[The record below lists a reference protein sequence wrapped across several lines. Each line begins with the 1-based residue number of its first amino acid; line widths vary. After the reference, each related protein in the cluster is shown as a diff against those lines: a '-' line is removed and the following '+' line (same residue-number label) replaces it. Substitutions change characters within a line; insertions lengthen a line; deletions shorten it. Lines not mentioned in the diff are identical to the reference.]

1 MKTTSGCSPPRNLI
15 ISSLACKDLLFR
27 LPGGEEARSK
37 HLGGIFHAALMLCLM
52 AGGEHH
58 APLSGNRAESPKLRI
73 PGEDFGGGTNFL
85 ACGLLV
91 FATRQERVVKAGL
104 KCELRRATSKV
115 LIVGVLDH
123 LLPSNVH

>member
-1 MKTTSGCSPPRNLI
+1 
-15 ISSLACKDLLFR
+15 
-27 LPGGEEARSK
+27 
-37 HLGGIFHAALMLCLM
+37 MLCLI

-58 APLSGNRAESPKLRI
+58 APLSVNRVERPKLRI

-85 ACGLLV
+85 ACRLLV

-123 LLPSNVH
+123 LLPFITFRIDFWLSGRTHMRIFISI